1 MRTGEQAMKRI
12 TSQGYEALQTEL
24 RRLQQI
30 ERSRI
35 HQLIRGIRAAWTG
48 SRNAEYCSA
57 ELEKAQNEAR
67 IEALEKKLAHADVVD
82 VSKLSGDTI
91 GFGAK
96 ITLLDDNSYETKVW
110 QIVGEPEADVSVGR
124 ISIISPPARALIGKK
139 KGASIE
145 VVTPGGPRTYLVLDI
160 QYR

>member
-1 MRTGEQAMKRI
+1 MKRI
-12 TSQGYEALQTEL
+12 TSQGYEALQAEL

-35 HQLIRGIRAAWTG
+35 HQLIRGIRAAWAVSKT
-48 SRNAEYCSA
+48 AEYCDA
-57 ELEKAQNEAR
+57 ELEHAQNEAR
-67 IEALEKKLAHADVVD
+67 IAELEKKLAHADVVD
-82 VSKLSGDTI
+82 VSTLSGDTI
-91 GFGAK
+91 GFGARV
-96 ITLLDDNSYETKVW
+96 TLLDEDSYETKVW

-124 ISIISPPARALIGKK
+124 ISIISPPARVLIGKK

-145 VVTPGGPRTYLVLDI
+145 VVTPGGPRTYQVLDV